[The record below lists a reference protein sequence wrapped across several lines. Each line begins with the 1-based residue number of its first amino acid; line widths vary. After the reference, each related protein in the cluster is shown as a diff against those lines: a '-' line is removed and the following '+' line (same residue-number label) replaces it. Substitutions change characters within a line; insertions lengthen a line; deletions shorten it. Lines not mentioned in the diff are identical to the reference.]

1 MYWTISNR
9 TMREFF
15 VEELSIDIDNE
26 MYLVE
31 GDSKSK
37 RLRCF
42 IKKTDLDTVLK
53 VIDKLWVY
61 RKVMTTDPVTARDEI
76 LYA

>member
-1 MYWTISNR
+1 
-9 TMREFF
+9 
-15 VEELSIDIDNE
+15 
-26 MYLVE
+26 MYLDE
-31 GDSKSK
+31 GDSKAK